1 MPDAKFENW
10 VSPEAFANVVYFYAS
25 EEGEP
30 LREPVIKVYN
40 NA

>member
-1 MPDAKFENW
+1 MPKVDADKW
-10 VSPEAFANVVYFYAS
+10 VTPEAIADVISFYCSDEAS
-25 EEGEP
+25 A

>member
-1 MPDAKFENW
+1 MSSADFKTW
-10 VSPEAFANVVYFYAS
+10 VRADQIAEAIYFYSSELAS
-25 EEGEP
+25 A